1 MQRGNIIRKNHIHHT
16 LRRVPGADV
25 RGIMLDDQYS
35 SVTIEE
41 NVFYDVRGGR
51 GHPVLK
57 FLFTVHLLI
66 SMHVFRYSYISKER
80 GSYKYRRWTG
90 QHHT

>member
-51 GHPVLK
+51 GHPV
-57 FLFTVHLLI
+57 
-66 SMHVFRYSYISKER
+66 
-80 GSYKYRRWTG
+80 
-90 QHHT
+90 